1 MTNHKDTS
9 TLIQGSCP
17 APVRPESET
26 QVLSYSLACTNF
38 TETLQF
44 EDIPQRS
51 IQQIKIY
58 FLDWL
63 GCLIRGYTTRQ
74 ADPAKKYIQDLA
86 GAPQASMVG
95 LHQKASI
102 IDAAFFNGYLG
113 HILEMDDVD
122 RESISHPA
130 TVVIPA
136 ALAVG
141 EWRNKNGKELLT
153 AITAGYEVM
162 LRIGAAVTPAHYEI
176 WHTTGTAGAFGSA
189 MAAGK
194 LFNLKKEELDWA
206 LGNAGTMAA
215 GLWQFLKDGAMSKF
229 LHAGR
234 AASNG
239 VFSAYMAS
247 NGFSGATRIL
257 EGSQGFFA
265 GFAKQEINPKIFMD
279 FSTNWRSG
287 EVSIKPYPC
296 CRHTHSAI
304 DAANQIREQAY
315 GKEVKSIKANTYSAA
330 QLIAGIEDPKTPQE
344 AKFSLKFCIARTLL
358 HGLLTEQDF
367 TQETLHDLPTRE
379 LMKRIELHVSPELDA
394 MIPQNWPSHMS
405 ATLLSGETLYSEV
418 NSPSGDPE
426 NPIDWEGI
434 KRKFAMM
441 TQSVLDTAAQEEISD
456 LCNKLESIQHC
467 DEIISLINQ
476 RINFKPKA

>member
-1 MTNHKDTS
+1 MTLNKDS
-9 TLIQGSCP
+9 TTLQKSSCVIF
-17 APVRPESET
+17 ATEENNASI
-26 QVLSYSLACTNF
+26 LSYSDACTSF
-38 TETLQF
+38 TNTLQY

-51 IQQIKIY
+51 IAQIKIY
-58 FLDWL
+58 LLDWL
-63 GCLIRGYTTRQ
+63 GCLIKGYTTRQ
-74 ADPAKKYIQDLA
+74 ADPAKKYIDELA
-86 GAPQASMVG
+86 GSPQASMAG
-95 LHQKASI
+95 IPKKASV

-141 EWRNKNGKELLT
+141 EWKNKSGKELLT

-162 LRIGAAVTPAHYEI
+162 LRIGAAITPSHYEI

-194 LFNLKKEELDWA
+194 LLNLKKPELDWA

-265 GFAKQEINPKIFMD
+265 GFARQEINPQIFSD

-296 CRHTHSAI
+296 CRHTHSSI
-304 DAANQIREQAY
+304 DAANHIRERL
-315 GKEVKSIKANTYSAA
+315 GVGEVERVDVNTYSAA
-330 QLIAGIEDPKTPQE
+330 WSIAGIEDPKSPQE

-358 HGLLTEQDF
+358 GGLLTEKDF
-367 TQETLHDLPTRE
+367 TWQTLHDPATRT
-379 LMKRIELHVSPELDA
+379 LMSKIHIRVDPELDA
-394 MIPQNWPSHMS
+394 MVPQNWPCHMS
-405 ATLLSGETLYSEV
+405 VSPITGEKLYSEI
-418 NSPSGDPE
+418 NSPCGDPE
-426 NPIDWEGI
+426 SPIDWQGI
-434 KRKFAMM
+434 QRKFAMM
-441 TQSVLDTAAQEEISD
+441 TEGLLDTAAQEEISD
-456 LCNKLESIQHC
+456 LCEKLEDIKLSN
-467 DEIISLINQ
+467 EIIHLINQ
-476 RINFKPKA
+476 KMKLNF